1 MSESVDPADQ
11 SPAKRGEAAWKEA
24 KSRIAERN
32 DKVRKDGKERRE
44 AYQREKQ
51 DRRRAADRVE
61 RAEVFAADEKRRKV

>member
-1 MSESVDPADQ
+1 MDSAQ
-11 SPAKRGEAAWKEA
+11 SNPAKRGDAAWKEA

-51 DRRRAADRVE
+51 DRRRVADRLE
-61 RAEVFAADEKRRKV
+61 RAEVSAADEKRRKA